1 MGVRPIGCRIHL
13 PRTLREIALMAE
25 ELGRPRYPLPETSA
39 CITFDL
45 DIWSPLIGSLHWP
58 LECHGRRSRRLCLLR
73 HFFPAWRTTGSLYR
87 VGKSDSHQRG
97 SVACICVRRR
107 VRSRRYRVHV
117 RLLSHIVDGFDTH
130 LSRGKIA
137 DAEDFPYDIYSQPS
151 AIVLTVRLL
160 ALSESAAHPLA
171 EIPRFDIF
179 LKSRFLLCCTLD
191 AQVARDSL
199 VILTCHDRSC
209 ELDEIH
215 LVYWKEGQVHCV
227 SMFSIQ

>member
-1 MGVRPIGCRIHL
+1 
-13 PRTLREIALMAE
+13 
-25 ELGRPRYPLPETSA
+25 
-39 CITFDL
+39 
-45 DIWSPLIGSLHWP
+45 
-58 LECHGRRSRRLCLLR
+58 
-73 HFFPAWRTTGSLYR
+73 
-87 VGKSDSHQRG
+87 
-97 SVACICVRRR
+97 
-107 VRSRRYRVHV
+107 V